1 MNIFEYYKTAKEKHY
16 EKKLNTPSIYI
27 GIVYMSQENVGQKLF
42 SLLKI
47 IT

>member
-1 MNIFEYYKTAKEKHY
+1 MNILEYYKTANKNTKKKVKHA
-16 EKKLNTPSIYI
+16 KNI

-47 IT
+47 MT